1 MDATIPQT
9 PAAGPR
15 DPGTVRVVLTGRSAD
30 LIKTVIWLDRVT
42 GGDRPAAVLR
52 VLNLAAIRIVSE
64 AGRGQR
70 VTLVLRLEEAGR

>member
-9 PAAGPR
+9 PPPGPQ
-15 DPGTVRVVLTGRSAD
+15 DPGTIRVTLTGRSAD

-42 GGDRPAAVLR
+42 GGERPAAVLR
-52 VLNLAAIRIVSE
+52 VLHLSAIRIVSE